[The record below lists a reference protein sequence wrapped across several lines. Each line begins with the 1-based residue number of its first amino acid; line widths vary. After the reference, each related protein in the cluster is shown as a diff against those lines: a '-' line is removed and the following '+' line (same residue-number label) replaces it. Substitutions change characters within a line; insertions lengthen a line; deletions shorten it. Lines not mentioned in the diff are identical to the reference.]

1 MVLDHHDALF
11 VWNHDENRKALA
23 SHGIGPYEASEVFFG
38 RYHTW
43 PTHDGRLLSV
53 GRLGGVHYTV
63 VWEWEGS
70 LRRLISARRSD
81 VRERR
86 AYDRE
91 DNR

>member
-11 VWNHDENRKALA
+11 VWNHDKNRKVLA
-23 SHGIGPYEASEVFFG
+23 DHGIGPYEASGVFFG
-38 RYHTW
+38 R
-43 PTHDGRLLSV
+43 PLPV

-63 VWEWEGS
+63 VWEREGS

-81 VRERR
+81 ARERR

>member
-11 VWNHDENRKALA
+11 VWNHDKNRKVLA
-23 SHGIGPYEASEVFFG
+23 GHGIGPYEASEVFFG
-38 RYHTW
+38 RHHTW
-43 PTHDGRLLSV
+43 PTHDGRPLPV

-63 VWEWEGS
+63 VWEREGS
-70 LRRLISARRSD
+70 LRRLMSARRSD
-81 VRERR
+81 ARERR